1 MEGRDLARKVMG
13 ILDQMDPSK
22 KLALL
27 LQAEGSSVA
36 EIAEISEEPRGTIL
50 ARLSRSRAELSLRM
64 SAAGLVT
71 EQDLATMEGHS

>member
-1 MEGRDLARKVMG
+1 MG

-27 LQAEGSSVA
+27 LQAEGYSVA
-36 EIAEISEEPRGTIL
+36 EIAEISDEPRGTIL

-64 SAAGLVT
+64 SEAGLVT
-71 EQDLATMEGHS
+71 RENAASMEEHS